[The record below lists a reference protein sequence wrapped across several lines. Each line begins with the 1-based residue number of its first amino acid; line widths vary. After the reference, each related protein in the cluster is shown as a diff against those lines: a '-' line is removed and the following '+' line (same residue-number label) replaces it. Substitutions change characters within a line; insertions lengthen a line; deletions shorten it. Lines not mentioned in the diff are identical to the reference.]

1 MTDQEKQG
9 KKPLD
14 PSIIRREMR
23 ESARRSLVAAIVMSA
38 VLVAVG
44 AVMAVEKFYDAPADA
59 DTMSRIGP
67 ALLMAV
73 CFVMAV
79 AGLVRAVKRY
89 RCADEGEL
97 LIELDTVSYVESD
110 RATMH
115 RRGLRVRGPVY
126 KDFLHFES
134 GRVLEVERYQY
145 REMRGEVFITVAY
158 PDKPAEILRIYRF
171 SEYEWRD

>member
-38 VLVAVG
+38 VLIVAA

-59 DTMSRIGP
+59 DTTSRIGP

-73 CFVMAV
+73 CLVMAV

-110 RATMH
+110 RATVH

-158 PDKPAEILRIYRF
+158 PDKSAEILRIYRF